1 MKTLFK
7 VIGVILLLCIALIVA
22 APFLIPT
29 DTIFNKVS
37 EQVEKTTGRTLTIKG
52 DKTLSVFP
60 VTTEYDN
67 DKNNSLSHHFSHAT
81 LLRRSGGGE
90 LLLAADQQELPPTDV
105 LG

>member
-37 EQVEKTTGRTLTIKG
+37 ERVEKTTGRTLTIKG

-60 VTTEYDN
+60 ALKLDCLTEE
-67 DKNNSLSHHFSHAT
+67 HA
-81 LLRRSGGGE
+81 SNK
-90 LLLAADQQELPPTDV
+90 
-105 LG
+105 

>member
-37 EQVEKTTGRTLTIKG
+37 EQVEKTTGRTLTIK
-52 DKTLSVFP
+52 
-60 VTTEYDN
+60 VTQ
-67 DKNNSLSHHFSHAT
+67 
-81 LLRRSGGGE
+81 RV
-90 LLLAADQQELPPTDV
+90 P
-105 LG
+105 